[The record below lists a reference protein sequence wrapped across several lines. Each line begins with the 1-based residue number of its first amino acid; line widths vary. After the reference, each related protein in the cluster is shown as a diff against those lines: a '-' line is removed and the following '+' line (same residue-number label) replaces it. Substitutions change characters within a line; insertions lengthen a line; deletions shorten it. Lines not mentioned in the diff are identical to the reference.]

1 MESWYDLVNSFDSPN
16 GDPILTAKYPQQ
28 AVVLVLMYLSMGKD
42 YPYNMAKNFEVVF
55 DNILKFDKSEYGD
68 KICIRFN
75 HLLERPIQIQSP
87 IKKLFGLNVLKH
99 PGKLASLIKEMNTL
113 GLVKS
118 VPDLKIK
125 RRPRK
130 FYQINAEL
138 LQSEK
143 IQLPKINEHIRKY
156 SVATSSRTIRNPIE
170 TFLAWFE
177 EENSERDKKIHKINY
192 WYSAPLLDFITFL
205 EFIKIEI
212 MNWEDE
218 NDEKINIENKLSES
232 MNIYIHKLLT
242 KYDQKVYID
251 SFRKPIFPETQIIHQ
266 R

>member
-1 MESWYDLVNSFDSPN
+1 MESWYDLVNSFDNPN
-16 GDPILTAKYPQQ
+16 GDSIPAAKYPQQ

-68 KICIRFN
+68 EISIRIN
-75 HLLERPIQIQSP
+75 HLLERPIQIHSP

-99 PGKLASLIKEMNTL
+99 PGKLASLLKEMNTL

-118 VPDLKIK
+118 VPDFQIK
-125 RRPRK
+125 RKPRK

-143 IQLPKINEHIRKY
+143 IQLPKINEHIREY
-156 SVATSSRTIRNPIE
+156 GAATSSRTIRNPIE

-177 EENSERDKKIHKINY
+177 EQNLEKNKKVHKISY

-205 EFIKIEI
+205 EFIKNEI

-218 NDEKINIENKLSES
+218 NNEKIDLENKLSES
-232 MNIYIHKLLT
+232 MNKYIHKLLT
-242 KYDQKVYID
+242 KYDKKVYID
-251 SFRKPIFPETQIIHQ
+251 SFRKPIFPDPRIIH
-266 R
+266 